1 MPHRT
6 VCKAFLLDELDAQEE
21 LASPIESF
29 EQLGEIMPELLIEEI
44 GWPDYPVQNVIAL
57 ASERFDTG
65 RVTSGFGGAEFV
77 RHDTSWKGTIAHIG
91 CDVGRI
97 GDAVMTRFLENEDVA
112 FLSSHLKDLMQ
123 EHIAQDTYSGAQEHL
138 LALETLL
145 DAGLPCFEPLY
156 QYSRGG
162 GSSLFD
168 ARTKDYGSG
177 TGTRVLVEILQT
189 W

>member
-1 MPHRT
+1 
-6 VCKAFLLDELDAQEE
+6 
-21 LASPIESF
+21 
-29 EQLGEIMPELLIEEI
+29 
-44 GWPDYPVQNVIAL
+44 
-57 ASERFDTG
+57 
-65 RVTSGFGGAEFV
+65 
-77 RHDTSWKGTIAHIG
+77 
-91 CDVGRI
+91 
-97 GDAVMTRFLENEDVA
+97 MTRFLENEDVA

-168 ARTKDYGSG
+168 ARTKDHGSG